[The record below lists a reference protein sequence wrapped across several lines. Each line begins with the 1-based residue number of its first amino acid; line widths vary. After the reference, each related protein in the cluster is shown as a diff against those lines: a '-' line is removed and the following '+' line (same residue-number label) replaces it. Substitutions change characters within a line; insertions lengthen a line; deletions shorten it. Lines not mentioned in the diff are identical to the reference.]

1 MTIHLPQLPDWWPA
15 VAALAV
21 SLLLLLW
28 LLRAVSAKAL
38 ADLLMRSA
46 VENGRLSPR
55 LLTTLFFVALTG
67 YLEYKVLT
75 MNRSEALLLVY
86 VQVIFANIG
95 LITVLLGL
103 GKAADTFSKVQLEK
117 KTPDT
122 QINADTAEIKTG
134 TVNLNTPPETG
145 IE

>member
-1 MTIHLPQLPDWWPA
+1 MIITLPSLPQWWPA
-15 VAALAV
+15 VAALAF

-28 LLRAVSAKAL
+28 LLRSVSAKGL
-38 ADLLMRSA
+38 ADLLLRSA
-46 VENGRLSPR
+46 VENNRLSSR

-67 YLEYKVLT
+67 YLEYKVFGLDKP
-75 MNRSEALLLVY
+75 EALLLVY
-86 VQVIFANIG
+86 VQIIFANIG

-122 QINADTAEIKTG
+122 QINTQNADVSAG
-134 TVNLNTPPETG
+134 TVNMNSPPSTE
-145 IE
+145 